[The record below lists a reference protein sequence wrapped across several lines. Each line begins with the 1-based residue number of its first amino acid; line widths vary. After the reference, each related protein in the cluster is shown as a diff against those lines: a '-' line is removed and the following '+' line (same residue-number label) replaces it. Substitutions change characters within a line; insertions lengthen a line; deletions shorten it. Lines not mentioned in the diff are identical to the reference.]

1 MDDFDFTTDPWGDAP
16 TDSEGEHG
24 STWADMD
31 LTETV
36 SGILDGTLQRPV
48 PTLGRI
54 DGAGALLYPG
64 KVHGVHGMGGAG
76 KTWLAACVIAERI
89 TAGEHVLLVDLED
102 TPATIVERLLIELQ
116 VPAEDVLARF
126 HYKRPTEPTLSGMA
140 RLHATVTDHDVSL
153 VVLDSVGEA
162 LAADGVKQNEDAEV
176 ATWCARF
183 ARSTAELGPAV
194 LLLDHVPKADEK
206 SLMPIGSQRKQAAMN
221 GVIYSLQRKVPFSR
235 DKGGLAVLVV
245 GKDRQGTYAHAQ
257 TVAELRVT
265 PEAGRSRVEL
275 VAPTEAPRSAD
286 GEFRPTYLMEQASR
300 FIEGNGPVSANQINQ
315 NVKGKREHVF
325 QAVKALVAEEY
336 VKREDGPNRSVL
348 HTSTLPFREAED
360 DGNHRVPKSGVSGS
374 GSLGGEPGNHHSQ
387 WFREPPGTTGEPPVG
402 NRSRTPVYGPPITD
416 PCPTCAEPL
425 NGPSP
430 ITRCRSDHTITE
442 ATR

>member
-1 MDDFDFTTDPWGDAP
+1 MELDFDFSTDPWGDAP

-31 LTETV
+31 LAETV

-265 PEAGRSRVEL
+265 PDGGRSRVEL
-275 VAPTEAPRSAD
+275 VAPTEVPRSGA
-286 GEFRPTYLMEQASR
+286 GEFRPTYLMEKASKVL
-300 FIEGNGPVSANQINQ
+300 EAATEAVSGKH
-315 NVKGKREHVF
+315 VTDRVGGKREYVL
-325 QAVKALVAEEY
+325 QALDLLVSEGYAA
-336 VKREDGPNRSVL
+336 REAGPRGSKM
-348 HTSTLPFREAED
+348 HTSIRPFREAED
-360 DGNHRVPKSGVSGS
+360 DGNRSVPEPAPKRPVPVPVPLEGEQVEQVSAPVPGT
-374 GSLGGEPGNHHSQ
+374 GGEQ
-387 WFREPPGTTGEPPVG
+387 VG
-402 NRSRTPVYGPPITD
+402 NRSPDPI
-416 PCPTCAEPL
+416 CPTCAEPL
-425 NGPSP
+425 DGPSP
-430 ITRCRSDHTITE
+430 ITRCRPNHQVGSE
-442 ATR
+442 S